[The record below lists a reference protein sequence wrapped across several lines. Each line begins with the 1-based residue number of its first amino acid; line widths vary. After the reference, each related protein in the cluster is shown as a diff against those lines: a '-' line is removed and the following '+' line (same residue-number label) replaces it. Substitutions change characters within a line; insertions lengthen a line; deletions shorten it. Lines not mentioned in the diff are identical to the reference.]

1 MITVLCGLGIATG
14 LCVVG
19 AGLLDVRIPRIAL
32 SSKRLRVRPA
42 TVAAAVGAGAVVWIV
57 TGWPVGGIAVAAG
70 VYAGPT
76 LLHPAG
82 ARQVVER
89 REALAEWI
97 QRLAGLLAA
106 GAGGIEDAIA
116 RSARTA
122 PAALAEHVTTLAFR
136 TRAMGAE
143 PALRRFADDL
153 ADAEVDA
160 VVASLIL
167 RVRDGGA
174 GLVEVLQ
181 ARAVTLRQQVQAQLA
196 LEAERQ
202 RPRTQMVIILGVV
215 AVTVLGLLLGSHLLD
230 SYTSLDGQLWL
241 GMVVVI
247 WAGAFTWA
255 YYLTRPA
262 RPTRFLVDDRAGGRR

>member
-1 MITVLCGLGIATG
+1 MITVLFGLGAALG
-14 LCVVG
+14 LCVVA
-19 AGLLDVRIPRIAL
+19 AGLLDLRIPRITL
-32 SSKRLRVRPA
+32 PCKKVRLKPLA
-42 TVAAAVGAGAVVWIV
+42 IAVGAGLAAWLV
-57 TGWPVGGIAVAAG
+57 TGWPVGGLAAAAG
-70 VYAGPT
+70 VYAGPK

-82 ARQVVER
+82 ARMVVAQ

-97 QRLAGLLAA
+97 QRLAGLLTA

-122 PAALAEHVTTLAFR
+122 PAVLAEHITTLAFR
-136 TRAMGAE
+136 TRSVGAE
-143 PALRRFADDL
+143 AALRRFADDL

-181 ARAVTLRQQVQAQLA
+181 ARALTLRQQVQAQLA

-202 RPRTQMVIILGVV
+202 RPRTQMVIIMGVI
-215 AVTVLGLLLGSHLLD
+215 AVTVLVLLAGSRLLD
-230 SYTSLDGQLWL
+230 SYASLPGQLWL
-241 GMVVVI
+241 ALVAGI
-247 WAGAFTWA
+247 WAVAFAWA
-255 YYLTRPA
+255 YFLTGPA
-262 RPTRFLVDDRAGGRR
+262 RSTRFLVDDRVGGRR

>member
-1 MITVLCGLGIATG
+1 MAI
-14 LCVVG
+14 
-19 AGLLDVRIPRIAL
+19 
-32 SSKRLRVRPA
+32 
-42 TVAAAVGAGAVVWIV
+42 AAAVGVVVWLV
-57 TGWPVGGIAVAAG
+57 TGWPVGGIAAAAG
-70 VYAGPT
+70 AYAGPK

-82 ARQVVER
+82 ARVVVAR

-97 QRLAGLLAA
+97 QRLAGLLTA

-122 PAALAEHVTTLAFR
+122 PAVFAEHITTLAFR
-136 TRAMGAE
+136 TRSMGAE
-143 PALRRFADDL
+143 AALRRFADDL
-153 ADAEVDA
+153 ADVEVDA

-202 RPRTQMVIILGVV
+202 RPRTQMVIIMGVI
-215 AVTVLGLLLGSHLLD
+215 AVTVLFLMAGSQLLD
-230 SYTSLDGQLWL
+230 SYSSLSGQLWL
-241 GMVVVI
+241 ALVVAV
-247 WAGAFTWA
+247 WAAAFAWA
-255 YYLTRPA
+255 YLLTRPGRSA
-262 RPTRFLVDDRAGGRR
+262 RFLVDNRAGGR